1 MADEFPPEPGP
12 LPSSFLPGE
21 QPAGRPLGITF
32 RPGTQLAGYE
42 LGEQIGRGGMAVVY
56 RARDVRLDRWV
67 ALKILAPE
75 IARDESFRQ
84 RFIRESRAAAAVDHP
99 NIIPVFEAGDADGV
113 LFIAM
118 RYVENGDV
126 GTLAARSG
134 PLDVA
139 RVNSIVGQIA
149 AALDAAHAA
158 SLIHRDVKPA
168 NMLLGSLAAHGR
180 PDHVYLSDFGLSKQS
195 VSAPGL
201 TLTGQFMG
209 TLDYMA
215 PEQIEGKTVDGRTDL
230 YALACAAFELLTGTP
245 PFRRDHDLA
254 LLWAQVSEP
263 PPRPSPRRAGLP
275 AAVDD
280 VMLRALA
287 KAPDQRQSSCLE
299 FAAQLLEACGLTWG
313 ANGQLGS
320 SRPPTE
326 IARPAT
332 EIASASGPSGPS
344 GPSGSAPPPA
354 GPTQHSGPQDPAGA
368 GLPFPGPPT
377 SGPGPVAGGRQAD
390 PAAPTS
396 APGAGSWGRA
406 DSWDQAPPPAGW
418 GTPQQGPPAWPAQQP
433 AGDAGWLPGMG
444 QGGAGQS
451 GSPGTRPG
459 GYRQGPRRGALIGGL
474 VVLFVAAAAV
484 TAFLLTRG
492 HKATPVAHDGRNGP
506 ATPTAS
512 ASPSP
517 TSTPTTSPSPPP
529 PPAVLGPA
537 ATVRAYITAINR
549 HNYLRAWN
557 LGGRFTSS
565 SFSAYKAGFAGTQHD
580 TLTILSV
587 RGNVVT
593 AHLTA
598 LQTDGTVKDFEG
610 TYTVHKG
617 IITSSSIHP
626 A

>member
-1 MADEFPPEPGP
+1 VANEFPPEPGP
-12 LPSSFLPGE
+12 LPSDYLPGE
-21 QPAGRPLGITF
+21 RSGARQLGITF

-118 RYVENGDV
+118 RYVEAGDV

-139 RVNSIVGQIA
+139 RVNSIVAQIA
-149 AALDAAHAA
+149 AALDAAHAVN
-158 SLIHRDVKPA
+158 LVHRDVKPA
-168 NMLLGSLAAHGR
+168 NMLIGALAVSGR

-230 YALACAAFELLTGTP
+230 YALACAAFELLTGAP

-263 PPRPSPRRAGLP
+263 PPRPSQRRAGLP

-280 VMLRALA
+280 VLLRALA
-287 KAPDQRQSSCLE
+287 KQPDQRQASCLE
-299 FAAQLLEACGLTWG
+299 FAAQLQEACGLAWG
-313 ANGQLGS
+313 ANGQLGQ

-332 EIASASGPSGPS
+332 EIASPSGPS
-344 GPSGSAPPPA
+344 GYAPPPA
-354 GPTQHSGPQDPAGA
+354 APTQHSGPQAPAAA

-377 SGPGPVAGGRQAD
+377 SGPQGPGPSGWRAD

-396 APGAGSWGRA
+396 APGQAGHWG
-406 DSWDQAPPPAGW
+406 QAPQQQAGW
-418 GTPQQGPPAWPAQQP
+418 GTPHQGSPGWPAQPQS
-433 AGDAGWLPGMG
+433 GDAAWLPGID
-444 QGGAGQS
+444 QGGAGQ
-451 GSPGTRPG
+451 GTRPG
-459 GYRQGPRRGALIGGL
+459 GYQQAPRRRGALIAGL

-492 HKATPVAHDGRNGP
+492 NGSTPVAKHGKATP
-506 ATPTAS
+506 TTS
-512 ASPSP
+512 APQSPP
-517 TSTPTTSPSPPP
+517 STPTTTPSSPP

-537 ATVRAYITAINR
+537 ATVRAYFAAINN

-557 LGGRFTSS
+557 LGGRFTSP
-565 SFSAYKAGFAGTQHD
+565 SFASYKAGFAGTQHD

-587 RGNVVT
+587 QGNVVT
-593 AHLTA
+593 AHLA
-598 LQTDGTVKDFEG
+598 AQQTDGTVKNFEG
-610 TYTVHKG
+610 TYVVHNG
-617 IITSSSIHP
+617 IIDHFSVHP
-626 A
+626 V

>member
-1 MADEFPPEPGP
+1 MANGFPPEPGP
-12 LPSSFLPGE
+12 LPSDYLPGE
-21 QPAGRPLGITF
+21 QPGARPMGITF

-118 RYVENGDV
+118 RYVDAGDV
-126 GTLAARSG
+126 GTLARSG

-139 RVNSIVGQIA
+139 RVNSIVAQIA
-149 AALDAAHAA
+149 AALDAAHAVG
-158 SLIHRDVKPA
+158 LVHRDVKPA
-168 NMLLGSLAAHGR
+168 NMLIGALAASGR

-215 PEQIEGKTVDGRTDL
+215 PEQIEGKTVDGRADL
-230 YALACAAFELLTGTP
+230 YALACAAFELLTGAP

-263 PPRPSPRRAGLP
+263 PPRPSQRRPGLP

-280 VMLRALA
+280 VLLRALA
-287 KAPDQRQSSCLE
+287 KQPGQRQASCLE
-299 FAAQLLEACGLTWG
+299 FAAQLQEACGLAWG
-313 ANGQLGS
+313 ANGQLGQ

-332 EIASASGPSGPS
+332 EVSAPSGPS
-344 GPSGSAPPPA
+344 SSAPPPA
-354 GPTQHSGPQDPAGA
+354 APTQHSGPGIPAAAQPGA
-368 GLPFPGPPT
+368 ALPFPGPPT
-377 SGPGPVAGGRQAD
+377 SGPGVGTSGWRAD

-396 APGAGSWGRA
+396 APGQAGH
-406 DSWDQAPPPAGW
+406 WDQRGQAPQQQAGW
-418 GTPQQGPPAWPAQQP
+418 GAPSQGSPGWPAQPP
-433 AGDAGWLPGMG
+433 AGDAGWMPGMG
-444 QGGAGQS
+444 QGGGQ
-451 GSPGTRPG
+451 GTQAG
-459 GYRQGPRRGALIGGL
+459 GYQQAPRRRGALIAGL

-492 HKATPVAHDGRNGP
+492 HVHPGREGREVHADQPGLAGPDEHAHDH
-506 ATPTAS
+506 A
-512 ASPSP
+512 
-517 TSTPTTSPSPPP
+517 
-529 PPAVLGPA
+529 
-537 ATVRAYITAINR
+537 
-549 HNYLRAWN
+549 
-557 LGGRFTSS
+557 
-565 SFSAYKAGFAGTQHD
+565 
-580 TLTILSV
+580 
-587 RGNVVT
+587 VVT
-593 AHLTA
+593 GAARCARPGGHRAGLHLGHQPPQLPA
-598 LQTDGTVKDFEG
+598 GLEPGRPVHLVQLRQLQGGFRG
-610 TYTVHKG
+610 
-617 IITSSSIHP
+617 HP
-626 A
+626 ARHADDPVGQRERGHRPPGRAADRRHGEELRGHLHREQRGHRPVQRAPGLTGG

>member
-1 MADEFPPEPGP
+1 M
-12 LPSSFLPGE
+12 
-21 QPAGRPLGITF
+21 GITF

-75 IARDESFRQ
+75 LARDESFRQ

-118 RYVENGDV
+118 RYVEAGDV

-139 RVNSIVGQIA
+139 RVNSIVAQIA
-149 AALDAAHAA
+149 AALDAAHAV
-158 SLIHRDVKPA
+158 SLVHRDVKPA
-168 NMLLGSLAAHGR
+168 NMLIGALAAGGR
-180 PDHVYLSDFGLSKQS
+180 PDHLYLSDFGLSKQS

-215 PEQIEGKTVDGRTDL
+215 PEQIEGKTVDGRADL

-263 PPRPSPRRAGLP
+263 PPRPSQRRAGLP

-280 VMLRALA
+280 VLLRALA
-287 KAPDQRQSSCLE
+287 KQPGQRQASCLE
-299 FAAQLLEACGLTWG
+299 FAAQLQEACGLSWG
-313 ANGQLGS
+313 ANGQLGQ

-332 EIASASGPSGPS
+332 EVASPSGPS
-344 GPSGSAPPPA
+344 GFAPPPA
-354 GPTQHSGPQDPAGA
+354 APTQHPGPQDPAAAQPGGA
-368 GLPFPGPPT
+368 LPFPGPPT
-377 SGPGPVAGGRQAD
+377 SGPRAGASGWRAD

-396 APGAGSWGRA
+396 APGQAGR
-406 DSWDQAPPPAGW
+406 WDQWDQPPPPAGW
-418 GTPQQGPPAWPAQQP
+418 GTPSQGSPGWPAQP
-433 AGDAGWLPGMG
+433 SAGDAGWVPGMG
-444 QGGAGQS
+444 QDGGQ
-451 GSPGTRPG
+451 GTRPG
-459 GYRQGPRRGALIGGL
+459 GYQQAPKRRGALIAGL

-492 HKATPVAHDGRNGP
+492 NGGTPAANNGKT
-506 ATPTAS
+506 TPSTS
-512 ASPSP
+512 VSQSP
-517 TSTPTTSPSPPP
+517 TNSPTTTPSSP
-529 PPAVLGPA
+529 PPAVPGPV
-537 ATVRAYITAINR
+537 ATVKAYFSAINN

-557 LGGRFTSS
+557 LGGRFTSP
-565 SFSAYKAGFAGTQHD
+565 SFASYKAGFAGTQHD
-580 TLTILSV
+580 TVTILSV
-587 RGNVVT
+587 SGNTVT
-593 AHLTA
+593 AHLA
-598 LQTDGTVKDFEG
+598 AQQTDGTVKNFEG
-610 TYTVHKG
+610 TYVVNNGVITQFSVH
-617 IITSSSIHP
+617 P
-626 A
+626 V

>member
-1 MADEFPPEPGP
+1 MANGFPPEPGP
-12 LPSSFLPGE
+12 LPSDYLPGE
-21 QPAGRPLGITF
+21 QPGARPMGITF

-118 RYVENGDV
+118 RYVDAGDV
-126 GTLAARSG
+126 GTLARSG

-139 RVNSIVGQIA
+139 RVNSIVAQIA
-149 AALDAAHAA
+149 AALDAAHAV
-158 SLIHRDVKPA
+158 SLVHRDVKPA
-168 NMLLGSLAAHGR
+168 NMLIGALAVSGR

-215 PEQIEGKTVDGRTDL
+215 PEQIEGKTVDGRADL

-263 PPRPSPRRAGLP
+263 PPRPSQRRPGLP
-275 AAVDD
+275 TAVDD
-280 VMLRALA
+280 VLLRALA
-287 KAPDQRQSSCLE
+287 KQPGQRQASCLE
-299 FAAQLLEACGLTWG
+299 FAAQLQEACGLAWG
-313 ANGQLGS
+313 ANGQLGQ

-332 EIASASGPSGPS
+332 EVASPSGPP

-354 GPTQHSGPQDPAGA
+354 APTQHSGPQAPAAAQPGA

-377 SGPGPVAGGRQAD
+377 SGPGGGAAGRRAD

-396 APGAGSWGRA
+396 APGPGQWG
-406 DSWDQAPPPAGW
+406 QAPAHQPGWDTPPQDPRG
-418 GTPQQGPPAWPAQQP
+418 WPAQPP
-433 AGDAGWLPGMG
+433 AADAGWLPGLG
-444 QGGAGQS
+444 QAGGQSAGQ
-451 GSPGTRPG
+451 GTRPG
-459 GYRQGPRRGALIGGL
+459 GYQQPPRRRGALIAGL

-492 HKATPVAHDGRNGP
+492 HGSTPVAKDGPTTP
-506 ATPTAS
+506 ATS
-512 ASPSP
+512 SQSSSPP
-517 TSTPTTSPSPPP
+517 STPTTTPSSPA

-537 ATVRAYITAINR
+537 ATVQAYISAINH

-565 SFSAYKAGFAGTQHD
+565 SFASYKAGFAGTQHD

-587 RGNVVT
+587 SGNVVT
-593 AHLTA
+593 AHLAA
-598 LQTDGTVKDFEG
+598 LQTDGTVKNFEG
-610 TYTVHKG
+610 TYTVNNGVIVHF
-617 IITSSSIHP
+617 SVHP
-626 A
+626 V

>member
-1 MADEFPPEPGP
+1 MANEFPPEPGP
-12 LPSSFLPGE
+12 LPSDYLPGE
-21 QPAGRPLGITF
+21 QPGARPMGITF

-118 RYVENGDV
+118 RYVEAGDV

-139 RVNSIVGQIA
+139 RVNSIVAQIA
-149 AALDAAHAA
+149 AALDAAHAVG
-158 SLIHRDVKPA
+158 LVHRDVKPA
-168 NMLLGSLAAHGR
+168 NMLIGALAASGR

-215 PEQIEGKTVDGRTDL
+215 PEQIEGKTVDGRADL
-230 YALACAAFELLTGTP
+230 YALACAAFELLTGAP

-263 PPRPSPRRAGLP
+263 PPRPSQRRAGLP

-280 VMLRALA
+280 VLLRALA
-287 KAPDQRQSSCLE
+287 KQPGQRQASCLE
-299 FAAQLLEACGLTWG
+299 FAAQLQEACGLAWG
-313 ANGQLGS
+313 ANGQLGQ

-332 EIASASGPSGPS
+332 EVASPSGPS
-344 GPSGSAPPPA
+344 GVRAAAGRADPALRPA
-354 GPTQHSGPQDPAGA
+354 GMPAAVQPGA
-368 GLPFPGPPT
+368 ALPFPGPPT
-377 SGPGPVAGGRQAD
+377 SGPGAGTSGWRAD

-396 APGAGSWGRA
+396 APGQAGQRDQRG
-406 DSWDQAPPPAGW
+406 QAPR
-418 GTPQQGPPAWPAQQP
+418 
-433 AGDAGWLPGMG
+433 
-444 QGGAGQS
+444 S
-451 GSPGTRPG
+451 RPG
-459 GYRQGPRRGALIGGL
+459 GARPARARRGGRPSRRPVTRAGCRAWARAAARAPRRAATSRRRGA
-474 VVLFVAAAAV
+474 AA
-484 TAFLLTRG
+484 R
-492 HKATPVAHDGRNGP
+492 
-506 ATPTAS
+506 
-512 ASPSP
+512 
-517 TSTPTTSPSPPP
+517 
-529 PPAVLGPA
+529 
-537 ATVRAYITAINR
+537 
-549 HNYLRAWN
+549 
-557 LGGRFTSS
+557 
-565 SFSAYKAGFAGTQHD
+565 
-580 TLTILSV
+580 
-587 RGNVVT
+587 
-593 AHLTA
+593 
-598 LQTDGTVKDFEG
+598 
-610 TYTVHKG
+610 
-617 IITSSSIHP
+617 
-626 A
+626 

>member
-1 MADEFPPEPGP
+1 VANEYPPEPGQ
-12 LPSSFLPGE
+12 LPSDYLPGE
-21 QPAGRPLGITF
+21 QPGARPMGITF

-118 RYVENGDV
+118 RYVESGDV
-126 GTLAARSG
+126 GSLAARSG
-134 PLDVA
+134 PLDIA
-139 RVNSIVGQIA
+139 RVNSIVAQIA
-149 AALDAAHAA
+149 AALDAAHAV
-158 SLIHRDVKPA
+158 SLVHRDVKPA
-168 NMLLGSLAAHGR
+168 NMLLGALAANGR

-215 PEQIEGKTVDGRTDL
+215 PEQIEGKTVDGRADL
-230 YALACAAFELLTGTP
+230 YALACTAFELLTGTP

-280 VMLRALA
+280 VLLRALA
-287 KAPDQRQSSCLE
+287 KQPDQRQASCLE
-299 FAAQLLEACGLTWG
+299 FAAELQEACGLAWG
-313 ANGQLGS
+313 PNGQLGQ

-332 EIASASGPSGPS
+332 ETAAPSGPS
-344 GPSGSAPPPA
+344 GFVPPPA
-354 GPTQHSGPQDPAGA
+354 APTQHSGPQAPAAAQAGA

-377 SGPGPVAGGRQAD
+377 SGPGVGSGWRAD

-396 APGAGSWGRA
+396 APGQAGQWAQSP
-406 DSWDQAPPPAGW
+406 QQQAGW
-418 GTPQQGPPAWPAQQP
+418 DTPPRSPGAWPAPP
-433 AGDAGWLPGMG
+433 ASGDAGWMPGMG
-444 QGGAGQS
+444 QAGGGQ
-451 GSPGTRPG
+451 GTRPG
-459 GYRQGPRRGALIGGL
+459 GYQQAPRRRGALIAVL

-492 HKATPVAHDGRNGP
+492 PGTTPAGKGGKATPSTP
-506 ATPTAS
+506 AS
-512 ASPSP
+512 QSPGN
-517 TSTPTTSPSPPP
+517 TPTTTPSSPP
-529 PPAVLGPA
+529 PPAVLGPV
-537 ATVRAYITAINR
+537 ATVKAYFSAINH

-557 LGGRFTSS
+557 LGGRFTSP
-565 SFSAYKAGFAGTQHD
+565 SFSSYKAGFAGTQHD
-580 TLTILSV
+580 TVTILSV
-587 RGNVVT
+587 SGNTVT
-593 AHLTA
+593 AHLA
-598 LQTDGTVKDFEG
+598 AQQTDGTVKNFEG
-610 TYTVHKG
+610 TYVVHNG
-617 IITSSSIHP
+617 IIDHFSVHP
-626 A
+626 V